1 MKRKSQIDDIIPL
14 SNDST
19 LNKEEVTY
27 DFTYDGTEEEPRK
40 QFKDIGKLT
49 NTQHIEVQNI
59 IEEGYGIVKQEE
71 VKEKPKKKAKTVMI
85 DHLPKAEVIVQPKID
100 YEKKYYNIIKAII
113 LVVGLIVL
121 FTVLFIYLR
130 SLYNKYTYL
139 NPNILYSG
147 VERQTQAPAEEPE
160 PAPAPSEQ
168 APVPAPAI
176 APALAPAP
184 SIEERAQ
191 ELARQELA
199 ARKRAEEIIKQQTM
213 VGGGKVRAR
222 DDKGRF
228 ISSKSRIPY

>member
-14 SNDST
+14 SNDSA

-71 VKEKPKKKAKTVMI
+71 VKEKPKKKSKTVMI

-130 SLYNKYTYL
+130 SLYTKYTYL

-147 VERQTQAPAEEPE
+147 VERQAPAEPE
-160 PAPAPSEQ
+160 PAQ
-168 APVPAPAI
+168 APLEVAPAI
-176 APALAPAP
+176 APVP

-213 VGGGKVRAR
+213 VGGGKLRAR